1 MRKTIFVALMGWVA
15 APALMLSGCQTAAP
29 VKVTRFHLNA
39 PLDRGAVLVIANPVA
54 TNIAGLE
61 GELYAGAIRDAM
73 AAQGFAAGDQGAP
86 LVASFTVGRTIRE
99 IEPPRAPVTIGI
111 GGGSFGG
118 GIGGGVGG
126 GASIGFGVGKKRA
139 REAYVTELGVQMRR
153 GAAGEIVWEG
163 RAITEADTRSP
174 DAQPP
179 ATARKLAQ
187 ALFKGFPGESGRTIS
202 VP

>member
-1 MRKTIFVALMGWVA
+1 MRKTILVTLIGSMA
-15 APALMLSGCQTAAP
+15 APALMLGGCETATP
-29 VKVTRFHLNA
+29 VKVTRFHLGA
-39 PLDRGAVLVIANPVA
+39 PLDRGAVLVVANPAA

-61 GELYAGAIRDAM
+61 ADLYAGAIREAM
-73 AAQGFAAGDQGAP
+73 AVQGFATGDQAAP

-99 IEPPRAPVTIGI
+99 IEPPHAPVQIGI
-111 GGGSFGG
+111 GGGGF
-118 GIGGGVGG
+118 GGGVGG
-126 GASIGFGVGKKRA
+126 GASVGFGVGKKRG
-139 REAYVTELGVQMRR
+139 REAYVTELGVQLRR

-202 VP
+202 VK

>member
-1 MRKTIFVALMGWVA
+1 MRKTKFVTLMGVMA
-15 APALMLSGCQTAAP
+15 APALMLGGCQTANP

-39 PLDRGAVLVIANPVA
+39 PIDRGAVLVMANPAA

-61 GELYAGAIRDAM
+61 GDLYAAAIREALVG
-73 AAQGFAAGDQGAP
+73 QGFSAGDQGAP

-99 IEPPRAPVTIGI
+99 IEPPHSPVQIGI
-111 GGGSFGG
+111 GGGGG
-118 GIGGGVGG
+118 FGGGVGG
-126 GASIGFGVGKKRA
+126 GASVGFGVGKKRG
-139 REAYVTELGVQMRR
+139 RDAYVTELGVQIRR

-202 VP
+202 VR

>member
-1 MRKTIFVALMGWVA
+1 MRKTIFVALMSSMA
-15 APALMLSGCQTAAP
+15 APALMLGGCQTASP

-39 PLDRGAVLVIANPVA
+39 PLDRGAVLVMANPAA

-61 GELYAGAIRDAM
+61 GDLYANAIREAM
-73 AAQGFAAGDQGAP
+73 AAQGFAAGDQAAP

-99 IEPPRAPVTIGI
+99 IEPPHAPVTIGI
-111 GGGSFGG
+111 GGGGF
-118 GIGGGVGG
+118 GGGVGG
-126 GASIGFGVGKKRA
+126 GASVGFGVGKKRG
-139 REAYVTELGVQMRR
+139 RDAYVTELGVQIRR

-163 RAITEADTRSP
+163 RAITEADTRSLE
-174 DAQPP
+174 AQPP

-202 VP
+202 VQ

>member
-1 MRKTIFVALMGWVA
+1 MRKTMWVALATAMAVLG
-15 APALMLSGCQTAAP
+15 GCETATP

-39 PLDRGAVLVIANPVA
+39 PLDRGGVIVAANPA
-54 TNIAGLE
+54 LSNIAALE
-61 GELYAGAIRDAM
+61 ADLYAAAIRDAM
-73 AAQGFAAGDQGAP
+73 AAQGFAPSSDAAAP
-86 LVASFTVGRTIRE
+86 LYASFTVGRTIRE
-99 IEPPRAPVTIGI
+99 VEPARSPVTIGI

-118 GIGGGVGG
+118 GVGGGVGG
-126 GASIGFGVGKKRA
+126 GASVAFGVGKKRA
-139 REAYVTELGVQMRR
+139 REAYVTELSVQIRR

-163 RAITEADTRSP
+163 RALTEADTRSP

-202 VP
+202 VK